1 MQILNNKIA
10 VVTLFFIFL
19 LSACAAEIDAASTPI
34 EAASPVL
41 TPSKAKPGEP
51 LFPDILKADLTEQGD
66 GSYSISVTVSSPYD
80 TPQHY
85 ADAWRIL
92 APDGTVLGERVLT
105 HDHANEQPFTRSLS
119 GLVIPGNISKVTVQG
134 RDKING
140 YGGKTLEI
148 SVPGRD

>member
-1 MQILNNKIA
+1 
-10 VVTLFFIFL
+10 
-19 LSACAAEIDAASTPI
+19 
-34 EAASPVL
+34 
-41 TPSKAKPGEP
+41 
-51 LFPDILKADLTEQGD
+51 
-66 GSYSISVTVSSPYD
+66 
-80 TPQHY
+80 
-85 ADAWRIL
+85 
-92 APDGTVLGERVLT
+92 VLGERVLT

>member
-1 MQILNNKIA
+1 MKIINIFTS
-10 VVTLFFIFL
+10 VSLFFIFL
-19 LSACAAEIDAASTPI
+19 LSACAAESDAASTPI
-34 EAASPVL
+34 EAAPPFP
-41 TPSKAKPGEP
+41 TPSEAKPGEP

-66 GSYSISVTVSSPYD
+66 GTYSISVTVSSPYD

-92 APDGTVLGERVLT
+92 APDGTVLGERVLA

-119 GLVIPGNISKVTVQG
+119 GLVIPDNISKVTIQG

-148 SVPGRD
+148 SVPGRE